1 MDDKSKEYGEADFGT
16 RRIKAGRNTPPPNLP
31 VDQYGNGRRLQDYAE
46 LPCEKICEF
55 QRKDPFDVVDK
66 NSAKYQALVV
76 SVAEKGVYNAII
88 VRRITDESLTKKGY
102 NYEVLEGHHRL
113 EASRELNK
121 RTIPARIYD
130 DCSDD
135 EAMDIYQITNL
146 LRKDQTIRS
155 LAYGWYHYYRATRYK
170 KAEEIQELITQGKV
184 SESFNIMS
192 ETKNSRQLRRY
203 ACLHDLTDEL
213 LDLVD
218 KKIISIKFGV
228 EISKI
233 DKSKQNDLLDYTAN
247 LKSLDKAKKLRMLA
261 AGEIDGEKWGKEGI
275 QKILFPDPLPSEK
288 STNGFSD
295 REFIAMLQEN
305 IPKQYHEQEKM
316 LELIQDAL
324 TLYFEKNPEKQT

>member
-121 RTIPARIYD
+121 RAIPARIYD

-233 DKSKQNDLLDYTAN
+233 DKSKQMTCLT
-247 LKSLDKAKKLRMLA
+247 
-261 AGEIDGEKWGKEGI
+261 I
-275 QKILFPDPLPSEK
+275 QP
-288 STNGFSD
+288 T
-295 REFIAMLQEN
+295 
-305 IPKQYHEQEKM
+305 
-316 LELIQDAL
+316 
-324 TLYFEKNPEKQT
+324 